1 MTISLHTGVRTATVR
16 SGWTAWDTPFQLV
29 VTDPW
34 AMHHARLQ
42 VQDLVGALATAV
54 DRRLPAAR
62 RDARLIELLGGAP
75 DAATRPFPYGITAA
89 PAGAEV
95 HRPAPTPWEL
105 AFTAATR
112 SRDGWHVA
120 PGPSAHALIAQR
132 CAELVAESASCGV
145 LVAFGDHVATS
156 GLAPVGGWRVQ
167 LRDAP
172 TAPTPLVAVD
182 GGAISAVTCVRPGRA
197 GRPDRLQPLTVP
209 ATGRT
214 LVPAWRSVAVA
225 AADAPAASAAC
236 TGALLRGACA
246 PAWLAELGL
255 PALLVDADG
264 VACAVGHWP
273 VPA

>member
-1 MTISLHTGVRTATVR
+1 MTISLHTGIRTATV
-16 SGWTAWDTPFQLV
+16 SSAWMAWDTPFRLV

-42 VQDLVGALATAV
+42 ITDLVGALTAAV

-62 RDARLIELLGGAP
+62 RDARLAEILGGARDTTP
-75 DAATRPFPYGITAA
+75 RPFPYGITAA
-89 PAGAEV
+89 PAEIDV
-95 HRPAPTPWEL
+95 HHPAPAEWQQ

-112 SRDGWHVA
+112 ARDGWPVA
-120 PGPSAHALIAQR
+120 PGPSAPALVAQR
-132 CAELVAESASCGV
+132 CAEVVAEKSSCGV

-172 TAPTPLVAVD
+172 GVSTALVAID
-182 GGAISAVTCVRPGRA
+182 GGAISSVSCVRP
-197 GRPDRLQPLTVP
+197 GRPDRLQSLVVP

-214 LVPAWRSVAVA
+214 VVPAWRSVAVA

-236 TGALLRGACA
+236 TGALLRGAMA
-246 PAWLAELGL
+246 PAWLASLGL
-255 PALLVDADG
+255 PARLVDVHG
-264 VACAVGHWP
+264 VPHAVGHWP
-273 VPA
+273 I

>member
-1 MTISLHTGVRTATVR
+1 MTISLHTGIRTATV
-16 SGWTAWDTPFQLV
+16 SSTWTAWDAPFHLV

-42 VQDLVGALATAV
+42 VTDLVAALATAV

-62 RDARLIELLGGAP
+62 RDARLAELLSASRHGA
-75 DAATRPFPYGITAA
+75 ARSFPYGLTAA
-89 PAGAEV
+89 PADADV
-95 HRPAPTPWEL
+95 HRPAPTPWQQS
-105 AFTAATR
+105 FTAAAR
-112 SRDGWHVA
+112 ARDGWAVA
-120 PGPSAHALIAQR
+120 PGPAAPALIAQR
-132 CAELVAESASCGV
+132 CAELVAEASSCGV

-172 TAPTPLVAVD
+172 EEPAALVAVD
-182 GGAISAVTCVRPGRA
+182 GGAISSVSCVRP
-197 GRPDRLQPLTVP
+197 GRPDRLQPMVVP

-214 LVPAWRSVAVA
+214 VVPAWRSVAVA

-236 TGALLRGACA
+236 TGALLRGAGA

-255 PALLVDADG
+255 PARLVDADG
-264 VACAVGHWP
+264 VAHVVGRWP